1 MSKLNFRQGNQNERV
16 LGVLR
21 GSRGRRGA
29 AAGFFLCEKYPRKA
43 PEICPGYVPLQG
55 RKKGYVSVEAA
66 ILCEKF
72 IEGAVVNR
80 KALLVSEKTFASKYS
95 SIMVTKLREAISAET
110 GDDLVRLVSVFVSFE
125 MTSRR

>member
-1 MSKLNFRQGNQNERV
+1 MSKLNFRQGNQNERI

-21 GSRGRRGA
+21 GSQGRRGA
-29 AAGFFLCEKYPRKA
+29 AAGFFLD
-43 PEICPGYVPLQG
+43 QG
-55 RKKGYVSVEAA
+55 QKKGYVSVEAA

-95 SIMVTKLREAISAET
+95 SIMVTKLREATSAET
-110 GDDLVRLVSVFVSFE
+110 GDDLVRLVQRVCEFRDDIVSIMSIAVQVIQVFA
-125 MTSRR
+125 